1 MSAELSQFGSGIGI
15 AVSYEEPGDPDI
27 SVNRIFSITPL
38 EEIYGQSKDPL
49 E

>member
-1 MSAELSQFGSGIGI
+1 MTLYMLVGD
-15 AVSYEEPGDPDI
+15 EEPDDPDI